1 MRSNLGDRHR
11 HAPQKS
17 RARTR
22 AGPTENKIERTR
34 RVSTQEFSIKTIAIL
49 ICLLLL
55 AGSVVTFAQSGGGAR
70 QPAPVRASSEPVR
83 AVDPELLN
91 EKLDTLFRRVESRLA
106 DQTGERA
113 SLDQQ
118 VDALRAELTAAKAQI
133 EVLKATVVETLAA
146 QLAAEAR
153 LQNLEASPAGHS
165 GTGGGSDRSSQMS
178 SVLSYAEGLRGAPEL
193 EPDQDAGAPGSGAN
207 VAAFDRQYDVIGE
220 ASAATPDPTGPAVS
234 APQVEAVE
242 PAAGPASTEVAAVA
256 ARPTEDELK
265 VGEVHFDSGSADLTP
280 AAQRKAREAAE
291 RIGSMEIDRV
301 RVIGYTDTTG
311 SRELNKHLSLM
322 RAGSIARLLQE
333 IGLPGERIEIVGAG
347 EDGIPEPTGDGVS
360 EPLNRCAGVFVTVG
374 NQK

>member
-1 MRSNLGDRHR
+1 M
-11 HAPQKS
+11 
-17 RARTR
+17 
-22 AGPTENKIERTR
+22 
-34 RVSTQEFSIKTIAIL
+34 STQEFSVKTIAVL

-70 QPAPVRASSEPVR
+70 QPAPSPASSEPVR
-83 AVDPELLN
+83 ALDPEVLN
-91 EKLDTLFRRVESRLA
+91 EKLNTLFDRVESRLA
-106 DQTGERA
+106 DQAGERA

-153 LQNLEASPAGHS
+153 LHTLETSPARGAGS
-165 GTGGGSDRSSQMS
+165 EPGAGAGSDRAPPMS
-178 SVLSYAEGLRGAPEL
+178 SVLSYAEGLSGDPEQ
-193 EPDQDAGAPGSGAN
+193 ESDPDAATGPPAAGGE
-207 VAAFDRQYDVIGE
+207 VAAGDRDYRVIGE
-220 ASAATPDPTGPAVS
+220 ASAAAPDTAAAS
-234 APQVEAVE
+234 RVE
-242 PAAGPASTEVAAVA
+242 PGAGPAATEEGDADL
-256 ARPTEDELK
+256 RPTENELE

-291 RIGSMEIDRV
+291 RIGSMEIDKV

-311 SRELNKHLSLM
+311 SRDLNKHLSLM

-333 IGLPGERIEIVGAG
+333 VGVPGERIEIVGAG

-374 NQK
+374 YQK

>member
-1 MRSNLGDRHR
+1 
-11 HAPQKS
+11 
-17 RARTR
+17 
-22 AGPTENKIERTR
+22 
-34 RVSTQEFSIKTIAIL
+34 VSTQEFSIKTIAIL

-70 QPAPVRASSEPVR
+70 QPAPVRGSSEPVR

-106 DQTGERA
+106 DQAGERA

-153 LQNLEASPAGHS
+153 LQSLEASPAGHS
-165 GTGGGSDRSSQMS
+165 GAGGGGSDRSSQMS
-178 SVLSYAEGLRGAPEL
+178 SVLSYAEGLRRD
-193 EPDQDAGAPGSGAN
+193 PDASAAGSGAN
-207 VAAFDRQYDVIGE
+207 AAAFDRQYDVIGE
-220 ASAATPDPTGPAVS
+220 ASAATPDPTERTA
-234 APQVEAVE
+234 AATQVETVE
-242 PAAGPASTEVAAVA
+242 PGAGPASAEEGGAAV
-256 ARPTEDELK
+256 RPTGDELK

-333 IGLPGERIEIVGAG
+333 IGVPGERIEIVGAG

-374 NQK
+374 YQK

>member
-1 MRSNLGDRHR
+1 
-11 HAPQKS
+11 
-17 RARTR
+17 
-22 AGPTENKIERTR
+22 
-34 RVSTQEFSIKTIAIL
+34 VSTQEFSVKTIAVL

-70 QPAPVRASSEPVR
+70 QPAPSPASSEPVR
-83 AVDPELLN
+83 ALDPEVLN
-91 EKLDTLFRRVESRLA
+91 EKLNTLFDRVESRLA
-106 DQTGERA
+106 DQAGERA

-153 LQNLEASPAGHS
+153 LHTLETSPARGAGS
-165 GTGGGSDRSSQMS
+165 EPGAGADSDRAPPMS
-178 SVLSYAEGLRGAPEL
+178 SVLSYAEGLSDDPERT
-193 EPDQDAGAPGSGAN
+193 PNQDAGPPAAGGE
-207 VAAFDRQYDVIGE
+207 VAAGDRDYRVIGE
-220 ASAATPDPTGPAVS
+220 ASAAAPDTAAAS
-234 APQVEAVE
+234 RVE
-242 PAAGPASTEVAAVA
+242 PGAGLAATEEGDADL
-256 ARPTEDELK
+256 RPTENELE

-291 RIGSMEIDRV
+291 RIGSMEIDKV

-311 SRELNKHLSLM
+311 SRDLNKHLSLM

-333 IGLPGERIEIVGAG
+333 VGVPGERIEIVGAG

-374 NQK
+374 YQK